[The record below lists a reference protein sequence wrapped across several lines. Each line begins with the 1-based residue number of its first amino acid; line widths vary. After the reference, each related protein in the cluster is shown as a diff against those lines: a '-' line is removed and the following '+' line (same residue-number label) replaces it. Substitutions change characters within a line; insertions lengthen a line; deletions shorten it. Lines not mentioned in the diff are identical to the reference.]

1 MTFALFAV
9 VAAGVVVVVA
19 GIVYQRIGAARDAQR
34 LSPVGRLIDIAGRRV
49 HIVSRGHGAPAV
61 WFESA
66 IAASSLSWSR
76 VQPDVAE
83 FTATYA
89 YDRPGLGWSDPPV
102 EVLTLERVVEHLR
115 LLIASQASAASTSA
129 LPCVLVGHSFGAFVC
144 LALAAAYPRDVH
156 GLVLVDPPTDWIAMD
171 RRQIYLLRGARQMS
185 NLGRTLARVGVV
197 RACLAL
203 LTGGAPE
210 APRYFIKVFGPS
222 TARTIE
228 RLVGEIR
235 KLPPE
240 VYPLVQAAWCQPKSF
255 HAMAGYLTVFEQA
268 AASMVLQRLPS
279 GMPLTVI
286 SAGDQPDDV
295 KAEHERLARS
305 SARGRHIVAEKSGH
319 WVPFD
324 EPELIVA
331 ATKEIVKTTTWHDR

>member
-1 MTFALFAV
+1 MMFALLAV
-9 VAAGVVVVVA
+9 VGAAVVVAFA
-19 GIVYQRIGAARDAQR
+19 GIVYQRIGAARDAER
-34 LSPVGRLIDIAGRRV
+34 LSPAGRLIDIAGRRV
-49 HIVSRGHGAPAV
+49 HVVSRGEGAPAV

-76 VQPDVAE
+76 VQPDVGE

-89 YDRPGLGWSDPPV
+89 YDRPGLGWSDPSA
-102 EVLTLERVVEHLR
+102 EVLTAERVVEHLR
-115 LLIASQASAASTSA
+115 ALIASQSSAASTPA
-129 LPCVLVGHSFGAFVC
+129 PCVLVGHSFGAFVC
-144 LALAAAYPRDVH
+144 LMLAATYPRDVH

-185 NLGRTLARVGVV
+185 KLGRALARLGVV

-203 LTGGAPE
+203 LTGGAPA
-210 APRYFIKVFGPS
+210 APRHFIKVFGPS
-222 TARTIE
+222 TAHTIE

-235 KLPPE
+235 KLPPQ

-255 HAMAGYLTVFEQA
+255 QAMAGYLTVFEQA
-268 AASMVLQRLPS
+268 AASMRHQRLPS
-279 GMPLTVI
+279 DMPLTVI

-295 KAEHERLARS
+295 KAEHERLALS
-305 SARGRHIVAEKSGH
+305 SARGRHVVAQNSGH

-324 EPELIVA
+324 QPELIVA
-331 ATKEIVKTTTWHDR
+331 AIKEIVKTKTWHAP